1 MGKLSDV
8 VRTGSYVYMASI
20 ANNLGG
26 YTYWLI
32 VSILAGPSPLGIT
45 SAIIGLASLIVAA
58 LSLGVNVALQRFI
71 GACEGRGD
79 VECRRRYF
87 WSSLTYGLVVYSV
100 SASIVLFLGLF
111 GRSIS
116 NFTPLMLEFVSV
128 LILVM
133 GLSQILW
140 FYMIARLKTKLLF
153 EVATVSNLLKI
164 AVGSLLVYLGFDWI
178 GAVTGYLLMSV
189 TLVAVNG
196 AVALREEGLRFIID
210 FYAIRELLRAGASAW
225 LPNFIVLMGQ
235 WLGVL
240 AVFGYKTSI
249 ETGHYYAAY
258 SIAMFLIAVATL
270 VLGVLLPILSAMES
284 GREELTARSTR
295 LALLAVA
302 PLALYIA
309 YYPRPVLRLLGPSY
323 VAAAPALTI
332 LTLSSLPYTTIAA
345 ANNLAYS
352 YGKYRLVLALGL
364 AQALPRILLY
374 PVLTPRYGA
383 LGTALA
389 VYTGAV
395 IGGTTSL
402 YFSKLLSLE
411 HPYRDYLVGILLP
424 LGILLPVKLL
434 GTPWLMA
441 GLLALTAYPLYVRLG
456 VVPREDVEEV
466 LEAIGGQ
473 RLRSLL
479 RRISGG

>member
-8 VRTGSYVYMASI
+8 VKTGSYVYMASI

-45 SAIIGLASLIVAA
+45 SAIIGLASLVVAA
-58 LSLGVNVALQRFI
+58 LNLGVNVALQRFI
-71 GACEGRGD
+71 GVCEGRGD

-87 WSSLTYGLVVYSV
+87 WSSTAYGLTVYS
-100 SASIVLFLGLF
+100 SAAFIVLALALLGRGL
-111 GRSIS
+111 S

-140 FYMIARLKTKLLF
+140 FYMIARLRTKLLF
-153 EVATVSNLLKI
+153 EAATVSNILKI
-164 AVGSLLVYLGFDWI
+164 VVGSLAVYLGFDWV

-189 TLVAVNG
+189 TLVAVN
-196 AVALREEGLRFIID
+196 ATVALREEGLRLIVD
-210 FYAIRELLRAGASAW
+210 FDAIRELLRAGASAW
-225 LPNFIVLMGQ
+225 LPNFIILMGQ

-240 AVFGYKTSI
+240 AVFGYKTST

-284 GREELTARSTR
+284 GREELTARSAR

-309 YYPRPVLRLLGPSY
+309 YYPLPVLRLLGPSY
-323 VAAAPALTI
+323 AAAAPALTI

-345 ANNLAYS
+345 TNNLAYS
-352 YGKYRLVLALGL
+352 YGKYRLVLVLGL
-364 AQALPRILLY
+364 SQALPRILLY

-395 IGGTTSL
+395 IGGATSL
-402 YFSKLLSLE
+402 YFSRLLGLE
-411 HPYRDYLVGILLP
+411 HPYRDYLAGILLP
-424 LGILLPVKLL
+424 LGIVLPLRLL
-434 GTPWLMA
+434 GASW
-441 GLLALTAYPLYVRLG
+441 LLAGVLVLAAYPMYVRLG
-456 VVPREDVEEV
+456 IVPRDDVEEV
-466 LEAIGGQ
+466 LEAISGR
-473 RLRSLL
+473 RLGSLV
-479 RRISGG
+479 RRILG

>member
-32 VSILAGPSPLGIT
+32 ISILAGPSPLGIT

-58 LSLGVNVALQRFI
+58 LNLGVNVALQRFI
-71 GACEGRGD
+71 GICEGRGD

-87 WSSLTYGLVVYSV
+87 WSSTAYGLTIYSV
-100 SASIVLFLGLF
+100 AAFTVLALALSGGSL
-111 GRSIS
+111 S
-116 NFTPLMLEFVSV
+116 NFTPLMLEFVAV
-128 LILVM
+128 LVLVM
-133 GLSQILW
+133 GLGQILW

-153 EVATVSNLLKI
+153 KVAVVSNLLKI
-164 AVGSLLVYLGFDWI
+164 VAGSLAVYLGLDWI

-196 AVALREEGLRFIID
+196 AVALREEGVRLIID
-210 FYAIRELLRAGASAW
+210 FNAVRELLHAGVSAW
-225 LPNFIVLMGQ
+225 LPNFIILMGQ

-240 AVFGYKTSI
+240 AVFGYKTST

-270 VLGVLLPILSAMES
+270 VLGVLLPILSAMEA
-284 GREELTARSTR
+284 GREELTARSAR
-295 LALLAVA
+295 LAFLAVA

-309 YYPRPVLRLLGPSY
+309 YYPVPVLRLLGPSY
-323 VAAAPALTI
+323 VAAASALTI

-345 ANNLAYS
+345 TNNLAYS
-352 YGKYRLVLALGL
+352 YGKYRLVLVLGL

-374 PVLTPRYGA
+374 PVLTPPYGA

-395 IGGTTSL
+395 IGGVTSL
-402 YFSKLLSLE
+402 YLSRLLGLE
-411 HPYRDYLVGILLP
+411 HPYRDYLAGILLP
-424 LGILLPVKLL
+424 LGIVLPLKLL
-434 GTPWLMA
+434 GAPWLLA
-441 GLLALTAYPLYVRLG
+441 GVLVLGAYPLYVRLG
-456 VVPREDVEEV
+456 IVPREDLEEV
-466 LEAIGGQ
+466 LEAIGGR
-473 RLRSLL
+473 RLGSLV
-479 RRISGG
+479 RRILG

>member
-1 MGKLSDV
+1 MGRLSDV
-8 VRTGSYVYMASI
+8 VKTGSYVYMASI

-32 VSILAGPSPLGIT
+32 VSVLAGPSPLGIT

-58 LSLGVNVALQRFI
+58 LNLGINTALQRFI
-71 GACEGRGD
+71 GVCEGQGD

-87 WSSLTYGLVVYSV
+87 WSSTAYGLIVYTT
-100 SASIVLFLGLF
+100 AAFIVLALALL
-111 GRSIS
+111 GRSLS
-116 NFTPLMLEFVSV
+116 NFTPLMLEFASALV
-128 LILVM
+128 LIG
-133 GLSQILW
+133 GLGQILW

-153 EVATVSNLLKI
+153 EAAVVSNLLKI
-164 AVGSLLVYLGFDWI
+164 VVGSLAVYLGFDWI
-178 GAVTGYLLMSV
+178 GAVTGYLLMSI

-196 AVALREEGLRFIID
+196 MVALREEGLRLTID
-210 FYAIRELLRAGASAW
+210 FNAIRELLRAGASAW

-240 AVFGYKTSI
+240 AVFGYKTST

-270 VLGVLLPILSAMES
+270 VLGVLLPILSAMEA
-284 GREELTARSTR
+284 GREELTARSAR

-309 YYPRPVLRLLGPSY
+309 YYPVPVLRLLGPSY
-323 VAAAPALTI
+323 AAAAPALTI
-332 LTLSSLPYTTIAA
+332 LTLSSLPNTLIAA
-345 ANNLAYS
+345 TNNLAYS
-352 YGKYRLVLALGL
+352 YARYRLVLILGL

-374 PVLTPRYGA
+374 PVLTPLYGA

-395 IGGTTSL
+395 IGGATSL
-402 YFSKLLSLE
+402 YFSGLLGLG
-411 HPYRDYLVGILLP
+411 HPYRDYLSGILLP
-424 LGILLPVKLL
+424 LCIVLPLKLL
-434 GTPWLMA
+434 GTPWLLA
-441 GLLALTAYPLYVRLG
+441 GILVLAAYPLYVRLG
-456 VVPREDVEEV
+456 IVPREDVEEV
-466 LEAIGGQ
+466 LEAIGGR
-473 RLRSLL
+473 RLESLVK
-479 RRISGG
+479 RILG

>member
-1 MGKLSDV
+1 MGRLSDV
-8 VRTGSYVYMASI
+8 VKTGSYVYMASI

-32 VSILAGPSPLGIT
+32 VSVLAGPSPLGIT

-58 LSLGVNVALQRFI
+58 LNLGINTALQRFI
-71 GACEGRGD
+71 GVCEGQGD

-87 WSSLTYGLVVYSV
+87 WSSTAYGLIVYTT
-100 SASIVLFLGLF
+100 AAFIVLALALL
-111 GRSIS
+111 GRSLS
-116 NFTPLMLEFVSV
+116 NFTPLMLEFASALV
-128 LILVM
+128 LIG
-133 GLSQILW
+133 GLGQILW

-153 EVATVSNLLKI
+153 EAAVVSNLLKI
-164 AVGSLLVYLGFDWI
+164 VVGSLAVYLGFDWI
-178 GAVTGYLLMSV
+178 GAVTGYLLMSI

-196 AVALREEGLRFIID
+196 MVALREEGLRLAID
-210 FYAIRELLRAGASAW
+210 FNAIRELLRAGASAW

-240 AVFGYKTSI
+240 AVFGYKTST

-270 VLGVLLPILSAMES
+270 VLGVLLPILSAMEA
-284 GREELTARSTR
+284 GREELTARSAR

-309 YYPRPVLRLLGPSY
+309 YYPVPVLRLLGPSY
-323 VAAAPALTI
+323 AAAAPALTI
-332 LTLSSLPYTTIAA
+332 LTLSSLPNTLIAA
-345 ANNLAYS
+345 TNNLAYS
-352 YGKYRLVLALGL
+352 YARYRLVLILGL

-374 PVLTPRYGA
+374 PVLTPLYGA

-395 IGGTTSL
+395 IGGATSL
-402 YFSKLLSLE
+402 YFSGLLGLG
-411 HPYRDYLVGILLP
+411 HPYRDYLSGILLP
-424 LGILLPVKLL
+424 LCIVLPLKLL
-434 GTPWLMA
+434 GTPWLLA
-441 GLLALTAYPLYVRLG
+441 GILVLAAYPLYVRLG
-456 VVPREDVEEV
+456 IVPREDVEEV
-466 LEAIGGQ
+466 LEAIGGR
-473 RLRSLL
+473 RLESLVK
-479 RRISGG
+479 RILG